1 MAEMI
6 TCPVCGTQNPANQ
19 AVCQRCQT
27 PLNNALFQPG
37 QSPVHKD
44 TGELEPLLPQWLK
57 DARQSA
63 KEEGETQQQT
73 QQPPKPEAP
82 AKPAASSTDFLAGL
96 QSQAGDDDDEEIPD
110 WLASITGTPAPK
122 QKPNE
127 VVEEPSGTRWV
138 ETGNKSDFQQAEP
151 EAEEEVPSWL
161 TGMQQQPNPDEKDE
175 LTDWFRSSSSEA
187 PSAQPLS
194 FEQPQQSPTFNSA
207 FTPSA
212 SNDTPDW
219 LKQMAANAGEK
230 EPESASDSSFG
241 SSDWFSQPA
250 ESNPAPQADPFAQ
263 SSDTPD
269 WLHQMQ
275 ENLDSSSQQQPSASP
290 FAASSGDSDLPDW
303 LNQMQAGAVP
313 AEPAQPAEPFNLSSD
328 TPDWLNQMRSDS
340 TPAESAPS
348 AEPFSFSS
356 DTPDWLSQLP
366 ADNAASQQPA
376 ADPFNASSSA
386 DMPDLLSGLGSVPSG
401 ENSPFVESTPAESEP
416 FSSNSDLPS
425 WLAPEQDAA
434 KKTDSKPRW
443 LQSDE
448 EVASG
453 EPAWLASN
461 DKTLVPESEQAA
473 DETPVNDVFSDMPD
487 WLKSAAPASTIFD
500 DAPAFETPKAE
511 TPKQQPSSPFES
523 APAFSEDAFPAQN
536 DALFTEMPDW
546 LSNAME
552 EPASGG
558 MIPEPIKGGDALA
571 PDILP
576 SWVEAMR
583 PSDQGMFNIV
593 NAANDATLESRGALA
608 GLSGVLPLGAG
619 FAPTSKPKAYSIKL
633 NASDEQVKHAGILEQ
648 ILAAETS
655 AVSLTS
661 EKSLGSSRVLRW
673 SIAFVLFIVTILTSF
688 LGTQIF
694 STPQAQPNELKLAVA
709 VSQAIPDSAP
719 VLVAVDYEASRA
731 GEIEAAAAPLFDN
744 MLLLKHPRLTFVSSN
759 ESGAIL
765 AERLMNGPLA
775 FHVQNGVS
783 YLNLGYLSGGQMGIR
798 AFAQNPTSV
807 APSDVNGQ
815 PAWASPVLQNVTAL
829 NQFALI
835 ILLTDDAD
843 AARAWVEQT
852 EDSRGAVPILVV
864 SSAQSAPMI
873 YPYYDSGQVA
883 GIVSGLYGGAIF
895 EQQYNNGRPGLA
907 RNYWDA
913 YSIGMLLAM
922 LLLVVGGLVNL
933 GLGVRDHNAMRE
945 GK

>member
-6 TCPVCGTQNPANQ
+6 TCPVCGAQNPANQ
-19 AVCQRCQT
+19 KKCQRCQT
-27 PLNNALFQPG
+27 TLVSDGLVQPG
-37 QSPVHKD
+37 QAPIRKD
-44 TGELEPLLPQWLK
+44 TGELEPLLPQWLQ

-63 KEEGETQQQT
+63 KENSESQQQT
-73 QQPPKPEAP
+73 QQSAPEP
-82 AKPAASSTDFLAGL
+82 AAKKPAASSTDFLAGL
-96 QSQAGDDDDEEIPD
+96 QSQAGDDEDEEIPD

-122 QKPNE
+122 QKASE
-127 VVEEPSGTRWV
+127 AEEPSGVRWV
-138 ETGNKSDFQQAEP
+138 ETGNKNDFQQAEP
-151 EAEEEVPSWL
+151 EAAEEDVPSWL
-161 TGMQQQPNPDEKDE
+161 TGMQQQSAPDEKDE
-175 LTDWFRSSSSEA
+175 LTDWFRSSAEE
-187 PSAQPLS
+187 PRVQQPT
-194 FEQPQQSPTFNSA
+194 FEPQQQ
-207 FTPSA
+207 TPSFDA
-212 SNDTPDW
+212 HSSNDTPDW

-230 EPESASDSSFG
+230 EPEPTSDASFG

-250 ESNPAPQADPFAQ
+250 DSNSASHVDPLAQ

-269 WLHQMQ
+269 WLRQMQ
-275 ENLDSSSQQQPSASP
+275 EDSNSSANEQSSASP
-290 FAASSGDSDLPDW
+290 FGSSSSSDSDLPGW
-303 LNQMQAGAVP
+303 LNQMQSGSMP
-313 AEPAQPAEPFNLSSD
+313 AETAQPVEPFSFSSETPDWLNDMKSSGASAESAQPAEPFSFSSETPDWLNPLPMDNSASQQPAVDPFNTSSSD
-328 TPDWLNQMRSDS
+328 TPDWLNELGAV
-340 TPAESAPS
+340 PGEES
-348 AEPFSFSS
+348 
-356 DTPDWLSQLP
+356 
-366 ADNAASQQPA
+366 
-376 ADPFNASSSA
+376 
-386 DMPDLLSGLGSVPSG
+386 
-401 ENSPFVESTPAESEP
+401 SPFVESIPAESEP
-416 FSSNSDLPS
+416 FLSGSDIPS
-425 WLAPEQDAA
+425 WLAPEQEAS

-443 LQSDE
+443 LQSE
-448 EVASG
+448 EESASG

-461 DKTLVPESEQAA
+461 DKTLVPELEQPA
-473 DETPVNDVFSDMPD
+473 DELPSNDVFSDMPD
-487 WLKSAAPASTIFD
+487 WLKSAAPESTIFD
-500 DAPAFETPKAE
+500 EPASATPKVE
-511 TPKQQPSSPFES
+511 TPKQQPSVPFETAS
-523 APAFSEDAFPAQN
+523 VFSGDSFPAQN

-558 MIPEPIKGGDALA
+558 IIPEPIKGGDALA

-583 PSDQGMFNIV
+583 PSDQGMSNIV

-608 GLSGVLPLGAG
+608 GLAGVLPLGTG
-619 FAPTSKPKAYSIKL
+619 FTPTSKPKAYSIKL
-633 NASDEQVKHAGILEQ
+633 NASDEQIKHATILEQ

-655 AVSLTS
+655 AVSLSS
-661 EKSLGSSRVLRW
+661 EKTLGSSRVLRW
-673 SIAFVLFIVTILTSF
+673 SIAFVLFIVTLLTSF
-688 LGTQIF
+688 LGTKMF
-694 STPQAQPNELKLAVA
+694 VTPQAQPNELKLAVA
-709 VSQAIPDSAP
+709 VSQAIPDGAP

-744 MLLLKHPRLTFVSSN
+744 MLLVKHSRLTFVSSN

-798 AFAQNPTSV
+798 AFAQDPVKV

-815 PAWASPVLQNVTAL
+815 PAWTSPIVQSVTSL

-843 AARAWVEQT
+843 AARSWVEQT
-852 EDSRGAVPILVV
+852 EDLRGAVPILVV
-864 SSAQSAPMI
+864 SSAQSTPMI
-873 YPYYDSGQVA
+873 QPYYESGQVA
-883 GIVSGLYGGAIF
+883 GGIVSGIYGGAIF

-922 LLLVVGGLVNL
+922 LLLVIGGLVNL
-933 GLGVRDHNAMRE
+933 ALGVRDRTAMRE